1 MAEIVKRNFD
11 AGKQLLVAVL
21 LLSINLVIQLFAVA
35 DTVDMSNG
43 VQFTGMG
50 VNMAISYLLTATC
63 MIIVLQEFF
72 QIKTKMR
79 GLLALNA
86 LLDRTP
92 KPVVTKT
99 VKEESLVDQ
108 ETSETPVVDEED
120 PLEELVIDDDEEFDS
135 LLDELDDEDE
145 FVDTELEGVPSVPID
160 DDIMSKYRTAKLK
173 IDDETGEVEPLIDE
187 GGLQDLIEQADLA
200 TEEELQ
206 LAKIVEESEIIQT
219 LNELEDIVEELKAK
233 KAIEN

>member
-35 DTVDMSNG
+35 DTVDISNG

-50 VNMAISYLLTATC
+50 VNMAISYLLTAVC

-92 KPVVTKT
+92 SPI
-99 VKEESLVDQ
+99 VKNS
-108 ETSETPVVDEED
+108 ETSTLEEANETQTIETVD
-120 PLEELVIDDDEEFDS
+120 PLSELVIDDDEDFDS
-135 LLDELDDEDE
+135 LLDELEDENE
-145 FVDTELEGVPSVPID
+145 FVDTDEEGVPSVPID
-160 DDIMSKYRTAKLK
+160 EDIMSRYRTTKLK
-173 IDDETGEVEPLIDE
+173 IDDETGEMEPIIDD

-200 TEEELQ
+200 TDEELQ
-206 LAKIVEESEIIQT
+206 LAKIVAESEIIQT
-219 LNELEDIVEELKAK
+219 LNELEGIVQELKAK
-233 KAIEN
+233 KAVEN

>member
-50 VNMAISYLLTATC
+50 VNMAISYLLTAVC

-86 LLDRTP
+86 LLDRYPTRP
-92 KPVVTKT
+92 DNET
-99 VKEESLVDQ
+99 VEEASSPDQ
-108 ETSETPVVDEED
+108 ERTETPVVDKED
-120 PLEELVIDDDEEFDS
+120 PLEDLVLDDDEEFDS
-135 LLDELDDEDE
+135 LLDELDDETE
-145 FVDTELEGVPSVPID
+145 FDDVDSEVVPSVPLE
-160 DDIMSKYRTAKLK
+160 DDIMSKYRTSKLK
-173 IDDETGEVEPLIDE
+173 IDDETGEMEPLIDE

-206 LAKIVEESEIIQT
+206 LAKIVAESEIIQT
-219 LNELEDIVEELKAK
+219 LNELEDIVQELKAK
-233 KAIEN
+233 KTVEN